1 MKRLPVLLLLICLL
15 TLAAPAEEAADT
27 EDLGGYPAASGA
39 TTRAGV
45 FLRSDVQY
53 ASAPEDLDFLLAHGI
68 TTVID
73 LRGVQDTKA
82 KPSGFALREGFRYFN
97 FPIDE
102 GSGIPGSPE
111 EVPQSY
117 LKIAGAA
124 EMARVFRCM
133 ANAKTGVMFNCTA
146 GKDRTGVVAAVLLLH
161 AGVLPE
167 EIVRDYVL
175 TREYGKERLELVH
188 KRFPEV
194 DMRIV
199 TPCESYMQ
207 EFLRLFA
214 AAFGDTKCYFRQL
227 GLTCTES
234 KLLYDK
240 LIQE

>member
-1 MKRLPVLLLLICLL
+1 MTAYRSLLK
-15 TLAAPAEEAADT
+15 TT
-27 EDLGGYPAASGA
+27 QNTRDLGGYRTLSGSV
-39 TTRAGV
+39 TRTGV
-45 FLRSDVQY
+45 LWRSDVQNHP
-53 ASAPEDLDFLLAHGI
+53 SEEDCDLLIAHGI

-73 LRGVQDTKA
+73 LRGAAEAEA
-82 KPSGFALREGFRYFN
+82 KPSGFAGRKGFSYFN
-97 FPIDE
+97 FPVNE

-188 KRFPEV
+188 TRFPEV